1 MPILICLLYLL
12 LHAGLYF
19 VNSAGSA
26 GTWVRKGDLL
36 VPCGFRCHRDRSFR
50 YLGAFDG
57 EAEAWT
63 WFVAVVM
70 LHGIYSLSFLELWAL
85 ADDSYSVAI
94 MEIVGQSGTAGGAA
108 LIRGLEAIGMSKQ
121 TSRLDALQAI
131 GLIRLGRDRDSR
143 SPPRVASPSG
153 WDVRCF
159 SSPMFASMA
168 DPCG

>member
-1 MPILICLLYLL
+1 MPLLICLLYLL

-19 VNSAGSA
+19 VTRRDRPELRSEKGIFWYHVGSA
-26 GTWVRKGDLL
+26 AIVTGALAIWAL
-36 VPCGFRCHRDRSFR
+36 VTG
-50 YLGAFDG
+50 G
-57 EAEAWT
+57 AEAWT

-94 MEIVGQSGTAGGAA
+94 MEIVDQSGTAGGAT

-131 GLIRLGRDRDSR
+131 GLIRQGPDGAFALISKGRVAVGLGR
-143 SPPRVASPSG
+143 ALLFLAN
-153 WDVRCF
+153 VRKY
-159 SSPMFASMA
+159 
-168 DPCG
+168 G